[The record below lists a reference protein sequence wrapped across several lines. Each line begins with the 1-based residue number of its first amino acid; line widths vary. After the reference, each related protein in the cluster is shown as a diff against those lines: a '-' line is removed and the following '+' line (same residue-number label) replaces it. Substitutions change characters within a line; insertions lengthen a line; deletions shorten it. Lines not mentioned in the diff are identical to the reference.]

1 MLFTLPG
8 VRGAT
13 VTAKDFCREI
23 SGFLS
28 LRLNGV
34 PSRTTRRLELA
45 LRAATLFFQL
55 FVFTH
60 KNKGPQGGEPLR
72 RGNRG
77 EGSYPSNHTSRK
89 LALQWR
95 LFPATKATNNV
106 LRLRTI

>member
-77 EGSYPSNHTSRK
+77 EGFCPSNHTSRK
-89 LALQWR
+89 PKFSSS
-95 LFPATKATNNV
+95 LFPATKATSHV
-106 LRLRTI
+106 I